1 MNGTIYNLAE
11 TTPKQLAKIVQG
23 NAGVYMWT
31 NNVNGKTYV
40 GSSIDLARR
49 LLEYTNPARLE
60 RGLARGESIIYKA
73 ILKYGYTAFSFQVLE
88 VVETDPSL
96 SKSDNNK
103 RLQKAE
109 QVHIDLIKPV
119 YNILANAGSNR
130 GHKLS
135 DETRAKMSSAKEGK
149 PSHRKGSTQSEISK
163 LLMRENSERKR
174 PVYMYSPDK
183 VLLGTFSSVGE
194 CALASGASRFQV
206 GRGIKSGNLTA
217 GKYFSLVPL

>member
-60 RGLARGESIIYKA
+60 RELARGESIIYKA

-163 LLMRENSERKR
+163 LLMRENSGRKR